1 MVSDILKC
9 AYFHYRGFAGR
20 AVAAMEKARRD
31 VAAYEAALQAGDTKA
46 AARHRRYASSP
57 WGKSYGVTWQEP
69 RRVGNLPFPE
79 YAKKGFA
86 CVAGSPDSVGLRE
99 VGRVVPECGGRNGI
113 WDKSDGTGW
122 HTDPYGDV
130 FRDGSGLCYGLVFQ
144 LPSRDGKARF
154 VAGYQFGGVE
164 GGPCLDLGTI
174 YSETVRGAG
183 FSSWD
188 YVTEYDAAR
197 DAARAADSM
206 AQHAAEEERD
216 YQAAWQA
223 GTQWAEK
230 GEEIAALKREAV
242 QLLQERREAR
252 KAGAMAYPA
261 MCEGLRKLISGIV
274 ADIAEK
280 REERAK
286 LKSGDA
292 PRLCFY
298 PDERLQGAFNEGA
311 GV

>member
-31 VAAYEAALQAGDTKA
+31 VATYEAALQAGDTKTA
-46 AARHRRYASSP
+46 AKHRRYASSP
-57 WGKSYGVTWQEP
+57 WGKPSPAVHWKADNARGERLAY
-69 RRVGNLPFPE
+69 
-79 YAKKGFA
+79 
-86 CVAGSPDSVGLRE
+86 VADIDAAGLRL
-99 VGRVVPECGGRNGI
+99 VGRVQGDCGGRNGI
-113 WDKSDGTGW
+113 WSESGGW
-122 HTDPYGDV
+122 YTDPHNDV

-144 LPSRDGKARF
+144 LPGRDGKARF
-154 VAGYQFGGVE
+154 VPGYEFGGVD
-164 GGPCLDLGTI
+164 GGPCVDFGDI
-174 YSETVRGAG
+174 REEASVYFSPGYHGFAG
-183 FSSWD
+183 YWSYEENPQD
-188 YVTEYDAAR
+188 MGVAQDV
-197 DAARAADSM
+197 ARAADGM
-206 AQHAAEEERD
+206 AESAADAEKE

-230 GEEIAALKREAV
+230 GAEIVALKREAV

-261 MCEGLRKLISGIV
+261 MCEGLRKLITGIV
-274 ADIAEK
+274 SDIAEK

-286 LKSGDA
+286 LKSGDVSPYYFSTNDA
-292 PRLCFY
+292 RAMA
-298 PDERLQGAFNEGA
+298 GFNEGA